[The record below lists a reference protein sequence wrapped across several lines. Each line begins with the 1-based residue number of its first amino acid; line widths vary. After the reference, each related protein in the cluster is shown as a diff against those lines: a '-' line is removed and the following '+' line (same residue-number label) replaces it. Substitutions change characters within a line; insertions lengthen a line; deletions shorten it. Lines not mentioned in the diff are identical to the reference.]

1 MENNDEIWQ
10 KSSIQCKLN
19 MIIRGARTGHTEQ
32 YRWSFVER
40 QIVSSKSMS
49 KNASENVSNQNKLF
63 WWFLRNSLFWHF
75 NSRFVLRQQK
85 LEKLKCCYD
94 YWDFLTNFLTYFLT
108 TTIWRYTKLQLLFLF
123 WNLLAH
129 FKIYSLAAT
138 KKKFAKAGI
147 FQTLADFRSFF
158 WHYFSFNPCR
168 FQM

>member
-10 KSSIQCKLN
+10 KSSIQCKLH

-75 NSRFVLRQQK
+75 NSHFVLK
-85 LEKLKCCYD
+85 TEKKTQVFVMITENFWQIFWQIFWHTFWRHYLTSYNTPANKDLTPKSLALHLYNNI
-94 YWDFLTNFLTYFLT
+94 WKVVWIVKQISQHSIFLS
-108 TTIWRYTKLQLLFLF
+108 LLF
-123 WNLLAH
+123 
-129 FKIYSLAAT
+129 
-138 KKKFAKAGI
+138 
-147 FQTLADFRSFF
+147 
-158 WHYFSFNPCR
+158 
-168 FQM
+168 